1 MGLRDKTTPTLTT
14 PLIRSNMSCAG
25 SYHLSS
31 LAFLSSSI
39 SMANLSRSGDASFSS
54 LALLSSSVSMA
65 NLSCL
70 LATTFCSLRFLSNL
84 LSSPRF
90 NLLRVASRCFLLF
103 LFSLFSV
110 AETLYTLSFP
120 FLSERFFFIYAKA
133 ALVCIVEFINT
144 GVTGHFLVPKNDSK
158 PFFLSRNELARPV
171 MGTIF
176 LVGRA
181 KQQAPHWG
189 VQSRFRMIYA

>member
-1 MGLRDKTTPTLTT
+1 MGAYVVRTSSLNDKHSSQLFRMGLKDKTTPTLTT

-39 SMANLSRSGDASFSS
+39 STANLSHLVERNASFSS

-70 LATTFCSLRFLSNL
+70 LATTFSSLRLLSNS

-90 NLLRVASRCFLLF
+90 NLLKVARLCFLWF
-103 LFSLFSV
+103 LFSSLILS
-110 AETLYTLSFP
+110 LSF
-120 FLSERFFFIYAKA
+120 LC
-133 ALVCIVEFINT
+133 L
-144 GVTGHFLVPKNDSK
+144 
-158 PFFLSRNELARPV
+158 
-171 MGTIF
+171 
-176 LVGRA
+176 
-181 KQQAPHWG
+181 
-189 VQSRFRMIYA
+189 QSLKLCLL